1 MKSNRSKTSILRL
14 LLLGSLALVLLTGC
28 EGPDTQRRIQKLE
41 RENQFWKVLSLVLGG
56 AALAAIGYRSVF
68 RADPDDGKGGGG
80 SSNNPRT
87 SVPPSPSGSQRPT
100 GPAADRPTTP
110 VFTGPTP
117 APEPALNG
125 CGKPDATKPTE
136 GPSNGAVIAF
146 PCPNP
151 RNSARYYVLDGLNIC
166 LSYHLDRHFRIG
178 TLLALITQLLRRGD
192 GVECHF
198 DASARYRAQ
207 EMGSLAEREA
217 YQTLLRDFPEI
228 FSEVPAGEPA
238 DSTILFRAN
247 SKTCPVISNDRFA
260 KPTEDYRA
268 RYTWLKDEGSLVRGR
283 RFRNR
288 LLVEALNID
297 VATPPDAETAL
308 REFSK
313 FHAEL
318 TAHQSPPSSLA
329 A

>member
-1 MKSNRSKTSILRL
+1 MKNINRLSSTAF
-14 LLLGSLALVLLTGC
+14 SLSALAISLFLLTGC
-28 EGPDTQRRIQKLE
+28 HDQTKARKIQQLE
-41 RENQFWKVLSLVLGG
+41 HEKQFWKVVSLVLGG
-56 AALAAIGYRSVF
+56 AALAAIGYRSVR

-100 GPAADRPTTP
+100 APAADRPTTP
-110 VFTGPTP
+110 EFTSPTP
-117 APEPALNG
+117 APQPALNG
-125 CGKPDATKPTE
+125 CGKPPATKPAE
-136 GPSNGAVIAF
+136 GPSNGTVITF

-151 RNSARYYVLDGLNIC
+151 RCSARYYVLDGLNIC
-166 LSYHLDRHFRIG
+166 LSYHPDRHFRIG
-178 TLLALITQLLRRGD
+178 TLLALITQLLRRGN

-207 EMGSLAEREA
+207 EFGSLSEREA
-217 YQTLLRDFPEI
+217 YQSLLRDFPEI

-247 SKTCPVISNDRFA
+247 SKICPVISNDRFA

-268 RYTWLKDEGSLVRGR
+268 RYSWLKDQGSLVRGR

-288 LLVEALNID
+288 LLVEALSID
-297 VATPPDAETAL
+297 IATPPDAETAL
-308 REFSK
+308 RDFSK